1 MRLLVGAVL
10 ASITLGAGVSD
21 VKAVY
26 LLPMSG
32 GLDQHLANR
41 LAASQVFHVVTDPK
55 LADAIFT
62 DRLGEAFE
70 QKLTELYAP
79 PVKDK
84 DDNNNGKPA
93 KHVSTLGRSASTV
106 FLVDLKSREVI
117 WSGYEK
123 RNGVSAAGLE
133 RVASQIVREIVKQQ
147 KAK

>member
-1 MRLLVGAVL
+1 MRLLAGVL
-10 ASITLGAGVSD
+10 FASMALGAGVSD

-41 LAASQVFHVVTDPK
+41 LAAAQVFRVVTDPK

-70 QKLTELYAP
+70 QKLSELYAP
-79 PVKDK
+79 PDEDK
-84 DDNNNGKPA
+84 DDDNKPA
-93 KHVSTLGRSASTV
+93 KHISTFGRNASTV
-106 FLVDLKSREVI
+106 FLVDLKSRAVI

-123 RNGVSAAGLE
+123 RNGVSAAGQE
-133 RVASQIVREIVKQQ
+133 RVASQIVRQILRQQ

>member
-1 MRLLVGAVL
+1 MRLLAGVL
-10 ASITLGAGVSD
+10 FASVALGAGVSD

-41 LAASQVFHVVTDPK
+41 LAAAQVFRVVTDPK

-70 QKLTELYAP
+70 QKLTELYSP
-79 PVKDK
+79 PDEDK
-84 DDNNNGKPA
+84 DEDNGKPT
-93 KHVSTLGRSASTV
+93 KHISTFGRAANTV
-106 FLVDLKSREVI
+106 FLVDLKSRAVI

-123 RNGVSAAGLE
+123 RNGVNAAGQE
-133 RVASQIVREIVKQQ
+133 RIASQIVRQILKQQ

>member
-1 MRLLVGAVL
+1 MRLLVGALL
-10 ASITLGAGVSD
+10 ASVGLGAGVSD

-26 LLPMSG
+26 LLPMGG

-41 LAASQVFHVVTDPK
+41 LAAARLFRVVTDPK

-70 QKLTELYAP
+70 QKLSELYAP
-79 PVKDK
+79 PDAEK
-84 DDNNNGKPA
+84 DDDNSTQR
-93 KHVSTLGRSASTV
+93 KHISTFGRAASTV

-123 RNGVSAAGLE
+123 QNGATAAGLE

-147 KAK
+147 KPK